1 MAVTPT
7 VTGTDATAG
16 LSYFFVERDLVFT
29 GDKALSPPPPQT
41 SLYITSAFG
50 RCPSFNHTAFSGF
63 ALILRLNNV

>member
-16 LSYFFVERDLVFT
+16 LSYLFVERDLVFT

-41 SLYITSAFG
+41 SL
-50 RCPSFNHTAFSGF
+50 
-63 ALILRLNNV
+63 